1 MQLGQ
6 AQDIDSIKNAVP
18 ENINLYFEV
27 LIFTD
32 VSPRESLKQNQ
43 FSCYALLCFSCI
55 LTLIRQK
62 IPPKLAQSWFYL
74 SVSIQNVKNLK
85 YCMKGNDLYL

>member
-6 AQDIDSIKNAVP
+6 AQDIDSIKKAVP

-27 LIFTD
+27 LTFTG

-43 FSCYALLCFSCI
+43 FSYYALLCFSRI
-55 LTLIRQK
+55 LTLIKQK

-74 SVSIQNVKNLK
+74 SVLHERK
-85 YCMKGNDLYL
+85 